1 MLIYLIGYMGSGKTT
16 VGKKLAKRLGYGFI
30 DLDDMIERKY
40 KIEVREFFQK
50 YDEKSFRKIEHETLL
65 LTFKFSDTVI
75 STGGGTPCFFENMEL
90 INKNGISVYMEMS
103 ILSLFHRL
111 YHSKRKRPL
120 LEGKSQNELKHYI
133 QAHLEKR
140 RPFYSRAFITAKG
153 ENFNLD
159 ELLEKINNFKH

>member
-1 MLIYLIGYMGSGKTT
+1 MLVYLIGYMGSGKTT
-16 VGKKLAKRLGYGFI
+16 TGKRLAKRLGYQFI

-50 YDEKSFRKIEHETLL
+50 YDEKSFRKIEHDTLL
-65 LTFKFSDTVI
+65 QTFQLADAVI
-75 STGGGTPCFFENMEL
+75 AAGGGTPCYYNNMEL
-90 INKNGISVYMEMS
+90 INQNGISVYIEMS
-103 ILSLFHRL
+103 NLSLFHRL
-111 YHSKRKRPL
+111 YNSKRQRPL
-120 LEGKSQNELKHYI
+120 LEGKTPDELKHYI

-140 RPFYSRAFITAKG
+140 LPYYSQALITAKG